1 MGEVVNELV
10 KPHFHSNIKK
20 TLGKDFN
27 ELLYEIAPFMEPRMD
42 IYESD
47 VHLIISVDLAGARI
61 EDLSLK
67 WINNMLLIEGMIR
80 NEYTEASYK
89 NIRNERFYG
98 SFKRE
103 ILIPK
108 NCKKEHI
115 QANFKDGVLSITIP
129 FNREKIRMQNE
140 GDFS

>member
-1 MGEVVNELV
+1 MV
-10 KPHFHSNIKK
+10 KPHVHSKIKK

-47 VHLIISVDLAGARI
+47 VHLIISVDLAGARK
-61 EDLSLK
+61 EDFTLK
-67 WINNMLLIEGMIR
+67 WRDHILLIEGTIQ
-80 NEYTEASYK
+80 NEFKEASYK

-103 ILIPK
+103 IVIPE
-108 NCKKEHI
+108 NCDKEQI
-115 QANFKDGVLSITIP
+115 QANFENGVLLITVP
-129 FNREKIRMQNE
+129 FYREKIRVKNE
-140 GDFS
+140 GEYV

>member
-1 MGEVVNELV
+1 VV

-27 ELLYEIAPFMEPRMD
+27 ELLYEIAPFMEPRVD

-47 VHLIISVDLAGARI
+47 VHLIILVDLAGARK
-61 EDLSLK
+61 EDISIKRKNKNLF
-67 WINNMLLIEGMIR
+67 IEGIIH
-80 NEYTEASYK
+80 NEQMEASYK

-108 NCKKEHI
+108 NCEKEQI
-115 QANFKDGVLSITIP
+115 QTNFKNGVLSITIP
-129 FNREKIRMQNE
+129 FYRGKNKDAR
-140 GDFS
+140 

>member
-1 MGEVVNELV
+1 MV
-10 KPHFHSNIKK
+10 KPHFQSNIKK

-47 VHLIISVDLAGARI
+47 VHWIISVDLAGARK
-61 EDLSLK
+61 ENLSLK
-67 WINNMLLIEGMIR
+67 WQNNTLLIEGMIY
-80 NEYTEASYK
+80 NEHKETSYK

-103 ILIPK
+103 IVIPQ
-108 NCKKEHI
+108 NCEIEHI
-115 QANFKDGVLSITIP
+115 QAIFENGVLWITVP
-129 FNREKIRMQNE
+129 FYRGKNKDDS
-140 GDFS
+140 GTT